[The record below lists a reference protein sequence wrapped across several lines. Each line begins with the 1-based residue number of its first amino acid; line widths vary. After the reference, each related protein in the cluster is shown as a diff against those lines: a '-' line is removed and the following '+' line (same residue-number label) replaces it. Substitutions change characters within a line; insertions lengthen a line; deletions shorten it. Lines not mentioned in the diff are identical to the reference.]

1 MKKILIA
8 LDYNPSA
15 QKIAET
21 GYALAKSMNARVIL
35 LHVVSDA
42 AYYSSL
48 NYSPIMGFDSFSNL
62 DILQT
67 DIVEELKK
75 GAQEYLDKSKQ
86 HLGDET
92 IQTVIKDGDFGK
104 SILDAATEMNVDIIV
119 MGTHSQRGLDK
130 ILMGSVAEKVLHHS
144 SIPLFIC
151 LLYTSDAADDLTRVD
166 L

>member
-104 SILDAATEMNVDIIV
+104 SILDTATEMNVDIIV

-144 SIPLFIC
+144 SIPLFIIPTKN
-151 LLYTSDAADDLTRVD
+151 LEEK
-166 L
+166 

>member
-92 IQTVIKDGDFGK
+92 IQTVIKDGDFEK

-144 SIPLFIC
+144 SIPLFIIPTKN
-151 LLYTSDAADDLTRVD
+151 LEEK
-166 L
+166 

>member
-15 QKIAET
+15 QKIAER
-21 GYALAKSMNARVIL
+21 GYALAKSMNAQVIL
-35 LHVVSDA
+35 LHVISDA

-67 DIVEELKK
+67 DIVPELKK
-75 GAQEYLDKSKQ
+75 AALEYLYKSKQ

-92 IQTVIKDGDFGK
+92 IETVVKEGDFGE
-104 SILDAATEMNVDIIV
+104 SIIDTAAEMKADIIV
-119 MGTHSQRGLDK
+119 MGTHSRHGFDK
-130 ILMGSVAEKVLHHS
+130 ILMGSVAEKVLHRS
-144 SIPLFIC
+144 TIPLFIIPGKA
-151 LLYTSDAADDLTRVD
+151 SEEKE
-166 L
+166 